1 MIVSADH
8 DSAMKKKRPPPAK
21 GIPAADPRS
30 AGALDLEDSELR
42 ALSSHASV
50 ESVPKHAV
58 IVNEG
63 DRSDSIF
70 IILDGRVKVFL
81 HNPDGREVILNV
93 HGPGEYFGE
102 MVIDEGP
109 RSASV
114 STLEHS
120 RFLVVAKDDFRK
132 LLTANP
138 GFALKLINR
147 LMHRV
152 RALTENIRSLA
163 LLDVYGRVARLLL
176 DLAKDQD
183 GQLVVVEKLTQQD
196 IADRVGASREMV
208 SRIFKD
214 LATGGYITIE
224 NKQISINRDLPER
237 W

>member
-1 MIVSADH
+1 
-8 DSAMKKKRPPPAK
+8 MKKRKPTVQN
-21 GIPAADPRS
+21 IPAADPRP
-30 AGALDLEDSELR
+30 AGALDLDEGELR
-42 ALSSHASV
+42 ALSAHASV
-50 ESVPKHAV
+50 ETVPRQTV
-58 IVNEG
+58 LVNEG

-70 IILDGRVKVFL
+70 IILSGRVKVFL

-114 STLEHS
+114 TTLEDS
-120 RFLVVAKDDFRK
+120 RFLVVGKDDFRK
-132 LLTANP
+132 LLSASP

-176 DLAKDQD
+176 ELAKEKD
-183 GQLVVVEKLTQQD
+183 GQFAVEEKLTQQD

-214 LATGGYITIE
+214 LVAGGYISVE
-224 NKQISINRDLPER
+224 SRQITINRDLPQR